1 MKARLWRLDGGGLR
15 CVAGPVPR
23 FNPAPPLADGYSDAP
38 EGRALWLAPAGVPG
52 WWLEVC
58 GSDEARLAAVGAGMA
73 PVLTSLL
80 QLERQRTRIAEEL
93 AGRYEEIDLLYA
105 ITEILGRTVR
115 LEEAAETIVKEVA
128 SVVGARRA
136 SIMVIDEEGRHLRTV
151 AARGFSHGDD
161 FVVGVDDPHSVAARV
176 FRERRVVASDTAAD
190 APGHADGR
198 QYRGQSFL
206 AVPISYGAPG
216 SPTRC
221 IGVINLTDRVG
232 GDRFSPGDRKLLTAI
247 AGQVGAAIENARLVV
262 ADRRQQ
268 QLRHELALAHDLQLK
283 LMPVPSVLQGD
294 AQVAARCMP
303 ADSVG
308 GDFYT
313 FGRLGNGRVGVML
326 GDVSS
331 HGFGAALIM
340 AHILAAAGI
349 HAASADGPGEALTAL
364 LDSVGGELHSTDMYF
379 SVFHGVL
386 DPAAATL
393 RWASAGHPHAF
404 RLPRDGPPERLEA
417 TCPPLGLVAPG
428 EIAERCVAW
437 RRDDLLCLWTDGLVD
452 ARDEQGGAYG
462 EGRLLDAL
470 VRLRDEPV
478 ERIVRVVLA
487 DADAWAAHP
496 ADDRTL
502 LVLRL

>member
-1 MKARLWRLDGGGLR
+1 MKARLWRLDGGALR
-15 CVAGPVPR
+15 CVAGPAPR
-23 FNPAPPLADGYSDAP
+23 FNPAPPLADGYSDSP
-38 EGRALWLAPAGVPG
+38 EGRALWLAPAGAPD

-58 GSDEARLAAVGAGMA
+58 GSDEARLAAVGAGML
-73 PVLTSLL
+73 PLLTSLL

-115 LEEAAETIVKEVA
+115 LEEAAQTIVQEVA
-128 SVVGARRA
+128 AVVGARRA
-136 SIMVIDEEGRHLRTV
+136 SIMVIDEDGRHLRTV
-151 AARGFSHGDD
+151 AAKGFSHGDD

-176 FRERRVVASDTAAD
+176 FRERHVVASDTAAD

-198 QYRGQSFL
+198 KYLGQSFL

-216 SPTRC
+216 NPMRC

-232 GDRFSPGDRKLLTAI
+232 GDRFTPGDRKLLTAI

-283 LMPVPSVLQGD
+283 LLPSPSVLQGD
-294 AQVAARCMP
+294 AQVAARCLP

-313 FGRLGNGRVGVML
+313 FGRLGHGRVGVML

-349 HAASADGPGEALTAL
+349 HAASAAGPGQALAAL

-386 DPAAATL
+386 DPAARTL

-404 RLPRDGPPERLEA
+404 RLPLDAPPERLEA

-428 EIAERCVAW
+428 EIAERSVAW
-437 RRDDLLCLWTDGLVD
+437 REDDLLCLWTDGLVD
-452 ARDEQGGAYG
+452 ARDETGRAYG

-470 VRLRDEPV
+470 VRLRDAPV
-478 ERIVRVVLA
+478 ERIVAAVLA